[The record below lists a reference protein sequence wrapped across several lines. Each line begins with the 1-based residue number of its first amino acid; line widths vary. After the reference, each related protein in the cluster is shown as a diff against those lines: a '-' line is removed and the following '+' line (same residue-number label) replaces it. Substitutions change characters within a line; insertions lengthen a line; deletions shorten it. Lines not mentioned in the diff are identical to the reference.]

1 MEKTRLDA
9 ERQDLKQSTVHTLDR
24 SARIR
29 TYNFQQSR
37 VTDHRIGYTLNGG
50 LNKFLTGDVNVIDEL
65 VDELVID
72 AQAKLLESECQ
83 HVWEHDLVG
92 KK

>member
-1 MEKTRLDA
+1 M
-9 ERQDLKQSTVHTLDR
+9 
-24 SARIR
+24 
-29 TYNFQQSR
+29 
-37 VTDHRIGYTLNGG
+37 NGG
-50 LNKFLTGDVNVIDEL
+50 LNKFLTGDVNVVDEL

-83 HVWEHDLVG
+83 HVWEHDLGG

>member
-1 MEKTRLDA
+1 MCSALA
-9 ERQDLKQSTVHTLDR
+9 VTVQLENSLVMGISLTFTVAGSNFILSLIRHYIPHNI
-24 SARIR
+24 RIIVELAVI
-29 TYNFQQSR
+29 SS
-37 VTDHRIGYTLNGG
+37 L
-50 LNKFLTGDVNVIDEL
+50 VNVIDEL

-83 HVWEHDLVG
+83 HVWEHDLGG